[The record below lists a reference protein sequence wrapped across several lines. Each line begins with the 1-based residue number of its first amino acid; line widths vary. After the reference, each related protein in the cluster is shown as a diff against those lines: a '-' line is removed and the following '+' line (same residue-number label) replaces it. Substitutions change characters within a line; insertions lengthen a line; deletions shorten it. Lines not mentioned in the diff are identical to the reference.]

1 MTAPD
6 GPTATLNRWDRT
18 GMIASAACAVHCTLL
33 PLVAAAAPI
42 LGLSALLDER
52 VEWTL
57 VGATAVVGLIG
68 HGRAYWRDHRHVAP
82 GLIFAIGLS
91 LVLSGRLLVRSP
103 WLEPIAL
110 GLGGTLAAASH
121 YANLRLCRCCVECAG
136 DESPESPR

>member
-1 MTAPD
+1 MTEPD
-6 GPTATLNRWDRT
+6 GRTATLNRWDRT

-42 LGLSALLDER
+42 LGLSALVDER

-57 VGATAVVGLIG
+57 VAATAIVGLVG
-68 HGRAYWRDHRHVAP
+68 HGRAYWRDHHHVAP

-110 GLGGTLAAASH
+110 GFGGALAAASH
-121 YANLRLCRCCVECAG
+121 YANLRLCRCCVECAC
-136 DESPESPR
+136 DESPESLE